1 MRSASKSNARGR
13 SRTDDVARLK
23 RRNRREVC
31 DEVGYS
37 KDQLARIRTLQD
49 FTADREPDVKCMWVR
64 HFILRDDRR
73 PKGRERIETLPQ
85 TSLTRSHLHV
95 SRTYIVHDRVAEDV
109 LLPSVSGNVLTA
121 RPDDEGE
128 FGFVIEL
135 LRSLRQDDS
144 GTWSVE
150 S

>member
-1 MRSASKSNARGR
+1 MMPPASRGVIAER
-13 SRTDDVARLK
+13 
-23 RRNRREVC
+23 VC

-109 LLPSVSGNVLTA
+109 LLPSVSGNALTA

-128 FGFVIEL
+128 FGLVNRAAALASAE
-135 LRSLRQDDS
+135 RQRN
-144 GTWSVE
+144 VVR
-150 S
+150 